1 MILYDI
7 ITLAGTG
14 ETVAHKGDNMTVN
27 DLIKRQKKIRTVLI
41 ICSIIMLVLAI
52 LFLYQGISQDIDAKG
67 RVIVC
72 MLAAFIGA
80 CGCMR
85 VNQDIINEENG
96 IVMVQKIIDSSINY
110 LNSITDETDAKL
122 YTGLILTV
130 MDHYLTPESNK
141 ELADIVAKYDF
152 GEKNES
158 PELVACGE
166 KIVKLTMERFENPPA
181 GGASKYF
188 TLSENERELYNQL
201 SRKIMGAESVDN
213 RID

>member
-1 MILYDI
+1 
-7 ITLAGTG
+7 
-14 ETVAHKGDNMTVN
+14 MTVN
-27 DLIKRQKKIRTVLI
+27 DLIKRQKKIRTVLM

-52 LFLYQGISQDIDAKG
+52 LFLYQGISQDIDTKG

-85 VNQDIINEENG
+85 VTQDITNEENG
-96 IVMVQKIIDSSINY
+96 VVLVQKIIDSSISY
-110 LNSITDETDAKL
+110 LNSITDESDAKL
-122 YTGLILTV
+122 YMGLILTV
-130 MDHYLTPESNK
+130 MDHYLTPENNK
-141 ELADIVAKYDF
+141 ELAELVAQYDF
-152 GEKNES
+152 DEKGES
-158 PELVACGE
+158 PEIAACGE

-188 TLSENERELYNQL
+188 TLNESERELYNQL